1 MELTHLSEAKSCC
14 RVGVGAAG
22 GGGLCCWPDGM
33 LVSSDGNTA
42 ANSSSA
48 SADVGSD
55 DVDMIAGVRRKVLLV
70 SKGIDV
76 DDKIPLQFI

>member
-1 MELTHLSEAKSCC
+1 MELTRLSEAKSCC
-14 RVGVGAAG
+14 RVDVAG

-48 SADVGSD
+48 SADVGAD
-55 DVDMIAGVRRKVLLV
+55 NVDMIAVWRKVLLV

-76 DDKIPLQFI
+76 DDEIPLQFI